1 MSEVPEGNLKHEIRV
16 TRLSIGPIGFT
27 ICDEQLTHVEFD
39 FAGSGEFIEVLQS
52 ESMGGKITI
61 DVAVWP
67 VLREAIDW
75 MICECREEKE
85 DHV

>member
-16 TRLSIGPIGFT
+16 TRLSVGPLNSRSF
-27 ICDEQLTHVEFD
+27 DEEVTHLEFED
-39 FAGSGEFIEVLQS
+39 EGAGEFVEVLQTS
-52 ESMGGKITI
+52 SMGGKITI
-61 DVAVWP
+61 DVAAWP